1 MPKTFMAAI
10 IADAAARRARA
21 GRMRRMAAPL
31 SPKALRGFALV
42 VLALGGAGIVAA
54 WGLSDRR
61 AAFDTEGRIAHRLLS
76 QRASQLDATLATL
89 TLLQP
94 AAAEAAE
101 QRLPAFVPSVLQVL
115 RRDAGEP
122 WPGDAAQRQALDDAE
137 ARSRPLRRAVLAQAD
152 LASGRYLL
160 VQAGTPASFAL
171 WVDARALV
179 PGNDW
184 PYAAPGRAQVTLA
197 LNGQRLALT
206 PATAPDSAAAA
217 LRFHK
222 PLATDSQ
229 PFELQVLQPLRLS
242 DLPWGG
248 IAAWWLLLA
257 AAAWAQQAWARQRAE
272 RRRAQEL
279 LRLGQVGRLNA
290 LGELA
295 AGMAHELNQPL
306 AAVSAN
312 AQAAQRLLADDEPD
326 LAAARGAMAQAV
338 QQARRAADVVARL
351 RRLVERPDVGT
362 RLQPCALAP
371 TLRGALD
378 LLQPEAQRLG
388 VAVQLQADDDAL
400 QAQADPVALEQILH
414 NLLTNALQALAQ
426 VPAGERRLRLHLR
439 RNGAQAQLDVADSG
453 PGIAPDALPHLFE
466 PFFTTRDGGLGLGLS
481 LCDSLATGMG
491 GALSVAAAQPR
502 GAVFTLSLPAA

>member
-1 MPKTFMAAI
+1 MQ
-10 IADAAARRARA
+10 
-21 GRMRRMAAPL
+21 RMAAPL

-54 WGLSDRR
+54 WGLADRR

-115 RRDAGEP
+115 RRDVGEP

-137 ARSRPLRRAVLAQAD
+137 ARSRALRRAVLAWVEP
-152 LASGRYLL
+152 ASGRYLL

-179 PGNDW
+179 PGADW
-184 PYAAPGRAQVTLA
+184 PYATPGRAQVVLV
-197 LNGQRLALT
+197 LGGQRLPLT
-206 PATAPDSAAAA
+206 TTVQPDRAAA

-229 PFELQVLQPLRLS
+229 AFDLQVVQVLHLS

-248 IAAWWLLLA
+248 ITGWWLLLA
-257 AAAWAQQAWARQRAE
+257 AVAWAQQAWARQRTE

-306 AAVSAN
+306 AALSAGT
-312 AQAAQRLLADDEPD
+312 QAAQRLLADDEPD
-326 LAAARGAMAQAV
+326 LDAARGAMAQAV

-351 RRLVERPDVGT
+351 RRLVERPDVGA
-362 RLQPCALAP
+362 RLQPCAVER
-371 TLRGALD
+371 TLRDALD
-378 LLQPEAQRLG
+378 LLQPEARRLA
-388 VAVQLQADDDAL
+388 VDVQLQADAADL
-400 QAQADPVALEQILH
+400 QVRADPVALEQILH
-414 NLLTNALQALAQ
+414 NLLSNALQALAQ

-439 RNGAQAQLDVADSG
+439 RSGAHTLLDVADSG
-453 PGIAPDALPHLFE
+453 PGIASDALPHLFE

-491 GALSVAAAQPR
+491 GALSVAPAQPR